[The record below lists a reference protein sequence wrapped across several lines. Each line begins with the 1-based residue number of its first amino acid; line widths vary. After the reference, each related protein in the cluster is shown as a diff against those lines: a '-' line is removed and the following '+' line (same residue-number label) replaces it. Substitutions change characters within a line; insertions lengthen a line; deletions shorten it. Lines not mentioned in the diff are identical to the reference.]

1 MRERRQEAVL
11 QLVGVRQRLVATLQC
26 VLQLLQV
33 SAIRDDLAE
42 AQQRAVRCTNRG
54 DRAEAPEARAVLAHV
69 PALVGG
75 ASHAFGGLQ
84 FQARDTGVAVLLRE
98 DVVQLAA
105 EHVALIE
112 AHDLRSARIPVLD
125 TALRIHGEDCVILHV
140 LHELVEQLVAVR
152 RRRLTGIGHFVG
164 ATSCGV
170 PGGGVV
176 SVVAEG
182 TVGGRPRFRLHPVA
196 GMRHRVAATRFV
208 LMT

>member
-33 SAIRDDLAE
+33 RAIRDDLAE

-54 DRAEAPEARAVLAHV
+54 NRAETPEARAVLAHV
-69 PALVGG
+69 PALVGR

-84 FQARDTGVAVLLRE
+84 FQARDTGVAVFLRE
-98 DVVQLAA
+98 DLVQLAT
-105 EHVALIE
+105 EHVARVE
-112 AHDLRSARIPVLD
+112 AHDLRSARVPVLD
-125 TALRIHGEDCVILHV
+125 AALRIHGEDCVILHV

-176 SVVAEG
+176 SVVAER

-196 GMRHRVAATRFV
+196 GMRHRAAAYRFY
-208 LMT
+208 LMA